1 MILPESLLK
10 NQEKIKTKN
19 NKWRRKNEE
28 QTVITEKTQAQIWKN
43 MKKQEEKRRKK
54 QEESRRNNIKKE
66 ETIRTEK
73 KWGEKNTRKKRENK
87 KVNFPQMQR
96 IILV

>member
-43 MKKQEEKRRKK
+43 MKKKEERNKKNQEE
-54 QEESRRNNIKKE
+54 IILKKE